1 MEENI
6 EQTQPNKELI
16 TFRLR
21 KVHLLL
27 TLPILT
33 FVGGIAIGFLFWG
46 QGYTVS
52 VVNVQDQPVSAG
64 PASQSQVQ
72 PAQQPQQE
80 QAQVP
85 QDVTRYEVPIDDDP
99 VLGAQD
105 APITMIEFSDYECP
119 FCTKFHNEVFGQLI
133 EEYGSQIRFVYRDF
147 PLTSIHPEAFPAA
160 EAANCAGEQGNYWG
174 YHDKLFKGGPEA
186 LSADAYIQYAEE
198 LSLDMAAFQECL
210 ETRRYQDEVQ
220 ADLDYAVQL
229 GVRSTPTFF
238 INGIGVVGAQPY
250 EVFQQV
256 IENELAGVIP

>member
-1 MEENI
+1 MEETLDQTPQI
-6 EQTQPNKELI
+6 EDVL
-16 TFRLR
+16 TFRFR
-21 KVHLLL
+21 KIHLLL
-27 TLPILT
+27 TLPVIT
-33 FVGGIAIGFLFWG
+33 FVAGLAIGFLFWG
-46 QGYTVS
+46 RGYTFS
-52 VVNVQDQPVSAG
+52 MVNLQDPSVSAG

-72 PAQQPQQE
+72 QAPQPE
-80 QAQVP
+80 VP
-85 QDVTRYEVPIDDDP
+85 PDFTRYNVPVDDDP
-99 VLGAQD
+99 VLGPED

-147 PLTSIHPEAFPAA
+147 PLTSIHSEAFPAA

-186 LSADAYIQYAEE
+186 LSAEAYIQYAEE
-198 LSLDMAAFQECL
+198 LSLDMAAFQECVDS
-210 ETRRYQDEVQ
+210 RRYQDEVQ

-256 IENELAGVIP
+256 IESELAGTNP